1 MYVFNQKRIKVVVI
15 AFTIVMI
22 LLVARLWYIQVICH
36 DEFTEAVIS
45 QYEVSIEGL
54 DTRGKILDRN
64 LKPLTGGTDQYYYII
79 DKKLKDNKL
88 ERIMKDMEA
97 RQIAKSSSAYY
108 VYRTEKYNDD
118 INDTLKQEY
127 GAYVFKSQSRYAD
140 EQIACH
146 LLGYLNKDENRGV
159 SGMELLYQ
167 DELKDDGNVL
177 TLWADAAGNI
187 LKGVSPSII
196 KSDKNRTTMKTN
208 SVVTTIDRRLQYVC
222 EKALAQAGE
231 GGAAIVMDVDTGE
244 ILAWASLP
252 VFNPNSIESY
262 LEDSGDCLI
271 DKVCQGAYA
280 PGSVFKIVTA
290 IAALENG
297 VCDENWSFEC
307 NGEVTIEGVT
317 LKCTAAGK
325 EGHGKVNMNQAMAYS
340 CNCYFAKLGEMV
352 GSEAIVEMAEKLGF
366 GQKVMIDFPQE
377 SKGNIPSKDEVGP
390 WDITNLSIGQGE
402 ILTTPL
408 QIVKM
413 TAIVANG
420 GMEVNPKL
428 ILDDKQEYERQ
439 LVSEDTAKK
448 VDSMLEDVMTK
459 GTGKGAWQ
467 VPVCGKTGTAE
478 AIFEGKDVKN
488 CWFTGYFSVGDNTY
502 AVTVM
507 VERGASGTYTAMPVF
522 RSVVDFLSEN
532 L

>member
-1 MYVFNQKRIKVVVI
+1 
-15 AFTIVMI
+15 MI
-22 LLVARLWYIQVICH
+22 
-36 DEFTEAVIS
+36 
-45 QYEVSIEGL
+45 
-54 DTRGKILDRN
+54 
-64 LKPLTGGTDQYYYII
+64 
-79 DKKLKDNKL
+79 
-88 ERIMKDMEA
+88 
-97 RQIAKSSSAYY
+97 
-108 VYRTEKYNDD
+108 
-118 INDTLKQEY
+118 
-127 GAYVFKSQSRYAD
+127 
-140 EQIACH
+140 
-146 LLGYLNKDENRGV
+146 
-159 SGMELLYQ
+159 
-167 DELKDDGNVL
+167 
-177 TLWADAAGNI
+177 
-187 LKGVSPSII
+187 
-196 KSDKNRTTMKTN
+196 
-208 SVVTTIDRRLQYVC
+208 
-222 EKALAQAGE
+222 
-231 GGAAIVMDVDTGE
+231 
-244 ILAWASLP
+244 
-252 VFNPNSIESY
+252 
-262 LEDSGDCLI
+262 
-271 DKVCQGAYA
+271 
-280 PGSVFKIVTA
+280 
-290 IAALENG
+290 
-297 VCDENWSFEC
+297 
-307 NGEVTIEGVT
+307 IEGVT

-377 SKGNIPSKDEVGP
+377 SRGNIPSKDEVGP

-420 GMEVNPKL
+420 GTEVNPKL
-428 ILDDKQEYERQ
+428 ILDEKQEYERQ

-522 RSVVDFLSEN
+522 RSVVDILSEN